1 MQSSW
6 VVCLVWAC
14 SLLAHENCLYMSLQD
29 LFQSLISSLCIN
41 LLHIQNWIRTVGTS
55 TGQLGMRHT
64 SFRPVD
70 TTDFNPMIVP
80 TEVDQMHRNRLL
92 WGEGLVL
99 LQSFQTY
106 SVHSM
111 NCSMPSLWIVVE
123 LQNKCIICLE
133 V

>member
-1 MQSSW
+1 
-6 VVCLVWAC
+6 
-14 SLLAHENCLYMSLQD
+14 
-29 LFQSLISSLCIN
+29 
-41 LLHIQNWIRTVGTS
+41 VGTS

-92 WGEGLVL
+92 WGEGLDL
-99 LQSFQTY
+99 LQSFQIY
-106 SVHSM
+106 FVHSM

-123 LQNKCIICLE
+123 LQN
-133 V
+133 